1 MSLPS
6 SFAAVVAVVGT
17 VFVVGCAQP
26 SSPVSPSSSASS
38 FVSSASTATS
48 MSSDADPASATDT
61 LTPAAVDGRPHYEL
75 AYYNGAIV
83 TMNHISVPQNPGAL
97 AHAAADLYAVFYPA
111 NHALWPA
118 LPLCNP
124 CDHPGAANDPRRYHD
139 HVLDSIP
146 SDPGHGEF
154 NALWHV
160 FAILP
165 ANSTAAA
172 QAAFA
177 ARLPMTSEAAVDA
190 AIAAGVAREVDTGS
204 YFLCSIVNAH
214 AAP

>member
-1 MSLPS
+1 MSVPS
-6 SFAAVVAVVGT
+6 SLLAVGVLVGT
-17 VFVVGCAQP
+17 MFVAGCAKT
-26 SSPVSPSSSASS
+26 SSPTSPSSSLSGAPN
-38 FVSSASTATS
+38 SSAAV
-48 MSSDADPASATDT
+48 PASATGT
-61 LTPAAVDGRPHYEL
+61 LTAGAVTGRPEYEL
-75 AYYNGAIV
+75 AYYNGTIV
-83 TMNHISVPQNPGAL
+83 TMNHISVPQNPGVL

-111 NHALWPA
+111 NHALWPSP
-118 LPLCNP
+118 PLCNP
-124 CDHPGAANDPRRYHD
+124 CDHPGIGNDPRNYHD

-160 FAILP
+160 FAIMP
-165 ANSTAAA
+165 ANSLPAT
-172 QAAFA
+172 QAAYA

-190 AIAAGVAREVDTGS
+190 AIAAGVAREIDTGS

>member
-1 MSLPS
+1 MSVLS
-6 SFAAVVAVVGT
+6 SSVKVAVVLGT
-17 VFVVGCAQP
+17 MFVVGCAKT
-26 SSPVSPSSSASS
+26 SSPTSPSSSSSGASRAVPASS
-38 FVSSASTATS
+38 VAL
-48 MSSDADPASATDT
+48 PGSATGT
-61 LTPAAVDGRPHYEL
+61 LTSAAVGRPEYEL

-83 TMNHISVPQNPGAL
+83 TMNHISVPQNPNAL

-111 NHALWPA
+111 NHALWPSP
-118 LPLCNP
+118 PLCNP
-124 CDHPGAANDPRRYHD
+124 CDHPGIGNDPRNFHD

-160 FAILP
+160 FAIMP
-165 ANSTAAA
+165 ANSLPATVAAY
-172 QAAFA
+172 A

>member
-1 MSLPS
+1 MSVLS
-6 SFAAVVAVVGT
+6 SSVKVAVVLGT
-17 VFVVGCAQP
+17 MFVVGCAKT
-26 SSPVSPSSSASS
+26 SSPTSPSSSSSGASTVVPASS
-38 FVSSASTATS
+38 VAL
-48 MSSDADPASATDT
+48 PGSATGT
-61 LTPAAVDGRPHYEL
+61 LTTAAVGRPEYEL

-83 TMNHISVPQNPGAL
+83 TMNHISVPQNPNAL

-111 NHALWPA
+111 NQALWPSP
-118 LPLCNP
+118 PLCNP
-124 CDHPGAANDPRRYHD
+124 CDHPGIGNDPRNFHD

-160 FAILP
+160 FAIMPSNSLP
-165 ANSTAAA
+165 ATVAAY
-172 QAAFA
+172 A